1 MKIKI
6 PYNDKEIDLEIESGS
21 NAYITVPTKIILAS
35 ESKTIRKALN
45 NPIDSLTFEK
55 WTEKYRNFLFII
67 NDASRPTPTFK
78 ILKEINKITNIEEAR
93 YIIATGAHRKPTVP
107 ELKSIFG
114 NFYERIKTKITIHDA
129 KDDKNLKYLGTTK
142 RGTEVWINKEIT
154 EAGAL
159 IPIGSVEPHYF
170 AGFTGGRK
178 SFIPGV
184 AGYET
189 IEQNHSLA
197 LKKETSPLKLKNNP
211 VHTDL
216 LDAFNIIPRKPIF
229 SIQSIVKNE
238 KDLCAVF
245 CGEIHESFYKACEYA
260 SDVFSVPVKEKADIV
275 ITAVKP
281 PLDKNLYQAHK
292 AIEHGRL
299 ILKEGGIL
307 ILVASC
313 REGIGPD
320 NFYKLLSSS
329 DNSDKIIKKAKE
341 DYHLGYHKAARIAEF
356 SKTSE
361 IYLVSEIK
369 DRILANTFIKF
380 FDSLQEAFDK
390 SLETKGKN
398 ASILIIRDGGN
409 TIPKIDTRYQVPGT
423 SKTS

>member
-6 PYNDKEIDLEIESGS
+6 PYNDKEIDLEIAKSS
-21 NAYITVPTKIILAS
+21 DAYITVPTKIILAS
-35 ESKTIRKALN
+35 ESETIRKALN
-45 NPIDSLTFEK
+45 NPFNSVPFEEWINNNK
-55 WTEKYRNFLFII
+55 KNLFII
-67 NDASRPTPTFK
+67 NDATRPTPTFK

-93 YIIATGAHRKPTVP
+93 YLIATGAHRKPTVP
-107 ELKSIFG
+107 ELKFIFG
-114 NFYERIKTKITIHDA
+114 NFYEKIKSNIIIHNA
-129 KDDKNLKYLGTTK
+129 KDKKNLKHLGVTK
-142 RGTEVWINKEIT
+142 NGTEVWINKEIT
-154 EAGAL
+154 KAKAI

-178 SFIPGV
+178 SFIPGT

-189 IEQNHSLA
+189 IEGNHKLA
-197 LKKETSPLKLKNNP
+197 LVKETAPLQLKNNP

-216 LDAFNIIPRKPIF
+216 LDAFSKIPEIPIF

-245 CGEIHESFYKACEYA
+245 CGEIHESFYKACKYA

-275 ITAVKP
+275 ITAVKS

-313 REGIGPD
+313 REGIGPN
-320 NFYKLLSSS
+320 NFYKLLTSS
-329 DNSDKIIKKAKE
+329 DVPDKIIKKATE
-341 DYHLGYHKAARIAEF
+341 DYRLGYHKAARIAEL
-356 SKTSE
+356 SKKSE
-361 IYLVSEIK
+361 IYAVTEIENK
-369 DRILANTFIKF
+369 ILRNTFIKPF
-380 FDSLQEAFDK
+380 NFPQKAFDK
-390 SLETKGKN
+390 SLEVKGKN
-398 ASILIIRDGGN
+398 AKILIIRDGGN
-409 TIPKIDTRYQVPGT
+409 TIPRIDTGYRVPG
-423 SKTS
+423 SG